1 MIRKYNK
8 VKNVTIKSLWLKH
21 NINFDVNAIEMPSKH
36 ILKTVERLYHR
47 GYANPSSVYKDGRI
61 AAEMVERARLQVAK
75 ALGCEADEIFFT
87 SGASESNAWVAN
99 QFNIF
104 VDKSSHHSLI
114 DSTKYN
120 KSNKP
125 KIIAFPWMVSETGEC
140 LRDKYNLNM
149 EGVYYFVDLTQA
161 IGKTNI
167 NLNNYPNIILASASG
182 QKFGGIQGAGIL
194 YIKKDWQDKIKPM
207 IYGSQENGLRGG
219 TINVPAVVGFG
230 EAIQEVYKM
239 DNKVN
244 FFYRT
249 SKILNNIAHNIQ
261 NLNLP
266 VDYQIHSNVM
276 NITFKHLS
284 SATAVQLFD
293 KYGFNVSSGSACM
306 AGSEEPAQAF
316 LKSGYTKE
324 KALKTIRISVG
335 RRNKLRE
342 AKKFVKILKK
352 ILDKYDK

>member
-1 MIRKYNK
+1 MFRR
-8 VKNVTIKSLWLKH
+8 KH

-61 AAEMVERARLQVAK
+61 AAGMVDRARLQVAK

-120 KSNKP
+120 KYNKP

-182 QKFGGIQGAGIL
+182 QKFGGIHNGIL
-194 YIKKDWQDKIKPM
+194 DPIREKYKESNYLIGLPIDE
-207 IYGSQENGLRGG
+207 ENS
-219 TINVPAVVGFG
+219 V
-230 EAIQEVYKM
+230 
-239 DNKVN
+239 
-244 FFYRT
+244 
-249 SKILNNIAHNIQ
+249 NNITLNIFYE
-261 NLNLP
+261 NN
-266 VDYQIHSNVM
+266 
-276 NITFKHLS
+276 
-284 SATAVQLFD
+284 
-293 KYGFNVSSGSACM
+293 
-306 AGSEEPAQAF
+306 
-316 LKSGYTKE
+316 
-324 KALKTIRISVG
+324 
-335 RRNKLRE
+335 
-342 AKKFVKILKK
+342 
-352 ILDKYDK
+352 